1 MLEVS
6 PLHILW
12 VYSVLE
18 FLNWSFTAS
27 PCIPP
32 CGLQGFAVCCFMG
45 LLVWR
50 LYGAMEGLRADGFD
64 GLIAGRFSGLQ
75 KKGGVRVFVSHPP
88 LLWVRRR
95 ILPCVP

>member
-75 KKGGVRVFVSHPP
+75 KKRGGESFCLSPP
-88 LLWVRRR
+88 PV
-95 ILPCVP
+95 VG

>member
-18 FLNWSFTAS
+18 FLNWSFTAF

-32 CGLQGFAVCCFMG
+32 CGLQGFAVCCFYGVAG
-45 LLVWR
+45 LAR
-50 LYGAMEGLRADGFD
+50 LYGAVEGLRADGFD
-64 GLIAGRFSGLQ
+64 GLIAGRFSGCH
-75 KKGGVRVFVSHPP
+75 KKEGG
-88 LLWVRRR
+88 
-95 ILPCVP
+95 